1 MNERILNVRVG
12 QPVEDNLE
20 RAAAVMGALDH
31 GEDTP
36 PYFAVGFEST
46 GQMLAVFTPKR
57 WELLASLRQGGSMTI
72 AELAR
77 RLGRNYK
84 NVHSDVVKLTEWL
97 AVEKDVEGQIFAP
110 YSEIIVDVRL
120 PEAVAA

>member
-12 QPVEDNLE
+12 KRVEDNLE
-20 RAAAVMGALDH
+20 RAAAVMAALER

-36 PYFAVGFEST
+36 PYFAVGFESA

-57 WELLASLRQGGSMTI
+57 WELLASLRQGGTMTI

-84 NVHSDVVKLTEWL
+84 NVHSDVAKLSEWL
-97 AVEKDVEGQIFAP
+97 AVEKDVQGRIFAP

>member
-1 MNERILNVRVG
+1 M
-12 QPVEDNLE
+12 
-20 RAAAVMGALDH
+20 
-31 GEDTP
+31 
-36 PYFAVGFEST
+36 GFEST

-84 NVHSDVVKLTEWL
+84 NVHGDVVKLTEWL
-97 AVEKDVEGQIFAP
+97 AVEKDVQGRIFAP

-120 PEAVAA
+120 PAAVAA

>member
-12 QPVEDNLE
+12 QRVEDSLD
-20 RAAAVMGALDH
+20 RAAAVMGALER

-46 GQMLAVFTPKR
+46 SQMLAVFTPKR

-84 NVHSDVVKLTEWL
+84 NVHSDMAKLTEWL
-97 AVEKDVEGQIFAP
+97 AVEKDVQGRIFAP